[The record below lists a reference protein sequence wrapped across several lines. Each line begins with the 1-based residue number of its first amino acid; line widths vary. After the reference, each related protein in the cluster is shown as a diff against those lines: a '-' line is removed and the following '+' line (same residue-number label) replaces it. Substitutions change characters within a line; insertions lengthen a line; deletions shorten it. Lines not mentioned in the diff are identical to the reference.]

1 MKGFR
6 VKSDLM
12 VNESDPKN
20 NFEMKTA
27 SFWCA
32 YDFRIPASLDRGN
45 VVVWEVTKYILMIEN
60 RLDPSHYS

>member
-32 YDFRIPASLDRGN
+32 YDFRIPTSLDHGN
-45 VVVWEVTKYILMIEN
+45 VVV
-60 RLDPSHYS
+60 